1 MATMDAASRG
11 STPSGFRKIIA
22 GSMAGTIAEWYEFFI
37 YGTAASLVFGD
48 LFFPGSDNPLDGVI
62 AAFGTYAI
70 GFVARPIGGLVFGH
84 YGDRYGR
91 KRLLQISLLLVG
103 VSTFLMGCL
112 PGFDAWGYLAPIAL
126 VTLRFVQGFAVG
138 GEWGGAV
145 LLVSEH
151 SPDHRRGTWAAF
163 PQAAVPLGN
172 LLATI
177 VLLALNA
184 AMSEQAFL
192 AWGWRIAFWLSAV
205 IIIVGYYVRK
215 NLEDAPLFVEAL
227 ERQKER
233 EEEQAGLKEL
243 LSRHPKQVLAGMAAR
258 LGDNT
263 LYYLIATFTI
273 TYLTVSKNMS
283 TQTVLLLMFIGN
295 AFQTC
300 FMIVAGYLSDRI
312 GRRRTYL
319 LGGVIGL
326 VWAVGYFF
334 ALETVNFWVILAAIV
349 AGLGVH
355 AMLYA
360 PLGAML
366 SEMFPTRVRYTGASF
381 CYQVTSIFAGSLA
394 PIIAAVL
401 LSHFDSTV
409 PITIYIVVILAVSTT
424 TIFAAYKETSGT
436 SLRAIDEAD
445 LAARQ
450 ETVMAGAAR

>member
-1 MATMDAASRG
+1 MATEKADFRG
-11 STPSGFRKIIA
+11 GTPPGFKKIVA
-22 GSMAGTIAEWYEFFI
+22 GSMVGTVAEWYEFFI
-37 YGTAASLVFGD
+37 YGTAASLVFGQ
-48 LFFPGSDNPLDGVI
+48 LFFPGADTPLDGVI
-62 AAFGTYAI
+62 AAFTTYAV
-70 GFVARPIGGLVFGH
+70 GFVARPLGGLVFGH
-84 YGDRYGR
+84 YGDQYGR

-103 VSTFLMGCL
+103 ASTFLMGCL
-112 PGFDAWGYLAPIAL
+112 PGFDTWGYLAPIAL
-126 VTLRFVQGFAVG
+126 VSLRFIQGFAVG

-177 VLLALNA
+177 VLLVLNTVLSQE
-184 AMSEQAFL
+184 MFL
-192 AWGWRIAFWLSAV
+192 AWGWRVAFWLSAV

-215 NLEDAPLFVEAL
+215 NLEDAPLFLEAL
-227 ERQKER
+227 EQQKEL
-233 EEEQAGLKEL
+233 EEEQAGLREL
-243 LSRHPKQVLAGMAAR
+243 LTRHPRQVLAGMAAR

-263 LYYLIATFTI
+263 LYYLIATFTV

-283 TQTVLLLMFIGN
+283 SQTVLLLMFIGN
-295 AFQTC
+295 ALQAC
-300 FMIVAGYLSDRI
+300 FMIVAGHVSDRI

-319 LGGVIGL
+319 LGGAIGL
-326 VWAVGYFF
+326 AWAVGYFF
-334 ALETVNFWVILAAIV
+334 VLDTMNFWLILAAIII
-349 AGLGVH
+349 GLGVH

-394 PIIAAVL
+394 PIIASLL
-401 LSHFDSTV
+401 LSHFGSTV
-409 PITIYIVVILAVSTT
+409 PITIYIFVVLAVSTT

-436 SLRAIDEAD
+436 SLRAVDAED
-445 LAARQ
+445 LAARR
-450 ETVMAGAAR
+450 ETVLEGAAR